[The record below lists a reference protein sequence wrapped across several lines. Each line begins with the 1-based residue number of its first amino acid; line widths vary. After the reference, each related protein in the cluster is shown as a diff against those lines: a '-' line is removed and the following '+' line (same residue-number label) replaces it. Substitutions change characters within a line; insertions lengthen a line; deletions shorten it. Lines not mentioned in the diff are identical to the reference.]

1 MKARK
6 IVLIAADL
14 ILLVVAV
21 VQIIIGARS
30 TVKVFTFEEEPDAI
44 LIDKYD
50 GKLNI
55 LKEGDTWVIND
66 EKFEAT
72 TSSIDSMI
80 DYAKEIRALDRVAK
94 ITNDAVRNK
103 YEFDSGNVIN
113 VTIKAG
119 DKVLRTFSLGKDS
132 STGIQCY
139 ATLNGSDDVYLVDG
153 DYRNVF
159 DKTVDQLRT
168 KTVYSVDSADI
179 TSVSITPAGEGTW
192 TVSRHGDAEDTVW
205 SVSGTDITL
214 DASKAAEW
222 INSFNSL
229 TTTQWHGKNDDLGGE
244 PYVHAEIGVTGK
256 NIKLDINVVYADP
269 EIEGATDL
277 FYAKCSESP
286 YWFEIAGY
294 VMSKYQKTPED
305 LQK

>member
-6 IVLIAADL
+6 IFLIAADL
-14 ILLVVAV
+14 ILLVVVV
-21 VQIIIGARS
+21 VQIIAGAKS
-30 TVKVFTFEEEPDAI
+30 TVKVFNFQEEPDAI

-55 LKEGDTWVIND
+55 LKEGDIWVIND
-66 EKFEAT
+66 EKYEAT
-72 TSSIDSMI
+72 ASDVDSMI

-94 ITNDAVRNK
+94 ITNDSVRNK

-113 VTIKAG
+113 VTVKAG
-119 DKVLRTFSLGKDS
+119 DKVLRTFSLGKDA

-139 ATLNGSDDVYLVDG
+139 ATLNGSDDIYLIDG
-153 DYRNVF
+153 DYRYVF
-159 DKTVDQLRT
+159 DKTPDQLRT

-179 TSVSITPAGEGTW
+179 SSVSITPAGEGTW
-192 TVSRHGDAEDTVW
+192 TVSRHGDAADTVW

-229 TTTQWHGKNDDLGGE
+229 TTTQWHGKNDDIGGE

>member
-222 INSFNSL
+222 LNSFNAL
-229 TTTQWHGKNDDLGGE
+229 TTTQWHGKDDDLGGE

-256 NIKLDINVVYADP
+256 NIKLDVNVVYADP

>member
-21 VQIIIGARS
+21 VQIIIGARN

-222 INSFNSL
+222 LNSFNAL